1 MDVGLNGLTGQ
12 HAPKSAKQ
20 EIRPGRDRV
29 PTHPRLTMVGTVG
42 ERMLKRENVILSLV
56 KVAKS
61 K

>member
-1 MDVGLNGLTGQ
+1 MDVGRSGLTGQ

-42 ERMLKRENVILSLV
+42 EKMLKRGNVILSLV
-56 KVAKS
+56 KVHS
-61 K
+61 